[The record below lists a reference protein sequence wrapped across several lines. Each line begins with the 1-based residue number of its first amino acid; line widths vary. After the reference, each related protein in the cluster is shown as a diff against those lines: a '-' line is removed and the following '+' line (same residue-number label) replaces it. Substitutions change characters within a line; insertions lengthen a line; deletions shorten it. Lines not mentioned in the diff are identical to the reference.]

1 MAAADRAGGP
11 GAQSGGGG
19 TAPATEPRLSL
30 LILSKTGL
38 PAGFQRLR
46 LSKEP
51 FTAPGAPGTFQNLPS
66 LPPQRCT
73 ETLRLRENGTRTGW
87 ATRPCFIS
95 AEGGRGG
102 QGAAAPPP
110 PGPHGSYEP
119 RSLHRTTSPRGAA
132 RAEPRRPAP
141 GGRGRGW
148 AGAVSQCP
156 VNIGV
161 SRRPRRAGGALRAAG
176 AGARAMD
183 ELKHQVMINQFVL
196 AAGCA
201 ADQAKQ
207 LLQAAHWQFETALS
221 AFFQETNIPYSH
233 HHQMMCT
240 PANTPATPPNF
251 PDALTMFS
259 RLKASESFN
268 SSSPVASM
276 ATSPPPPAPPLPQ
289 HGAFNPAWPAASPP
303 GQQQQQQ
310 SMWTP
315 AAPAQPAG
323 WPAAVSQQASAEQKA
338 NVTMEAE
345 R

>member
-1 MAAADRAGGP
+1 AG
-11 GAQSGGGG
+11 
-19 TAPATEPRLSL
+19 
-30 LILSKTGL
+30 
-38 PAGFQRLR
+38 
-46 LSKEP
+46 
-51 FTAPGAPGTFQNLPS
+51 
-66 LPPQRCT
+66 
-73 ETLRLRENGTRTGW
+73 
-87 ATRPCFIS
+87 
-95 AEGGRGG
+95 
-102 QGAAAPPP
+102 
-110 PGPHGSYEP
+110 
-119 RSLHRTTSPRGAA
+119 
-132 RAEPRRPAP
+132 
-141 GGRGRGW
+141 
-148 AGAVSQCP
+148 
-156 VNIGV
+156 
-161 SRRPRRAGGALRAAG
+161 
-176 AGARAMD
+176 AMD

-207 LLQAAHWQFETALS
+207 LLQAAHWQFE
-221 AFFQETNIPYSH
+221 
-233 HHQMMCT
+233 MCT

-289 HGAFNPAWPAASPP
+289 HGAFNPAWPTASPP
-303 GQQQQQQ
+303 GQQQ

>member
-1 MAAADRAGGP
+1 MEGAGAKGLLL
-11 GAQSGGGG
+11 
-19 TAPATEPRLSL
+19 PRLS
-30 LILSKTGL
+30 G
-38 PAGFQRLR
+38 R
-46 LSKEP
+46 
-51 FTAPGAPGTFQNLPS
+51 GAARQL
-66 LPPQRCT
+66 Q
-73 ETLRLRENGTRTGW
+73 
-87 ATRPCFIS
+87 
-95 AEGGRGG
+95 AEGS
-102 QGAAAPPP
+102 PPN
-110 PGPHGSYEP
+110 P
-119 RSLHRTTSPRGAA
+119 RRLQEAETTSPREAA
-132 RAEPRRPAP
+132 RAGPRRPAP

-176 AGARAMD
+176 AGAGAMD

-289 HGAFNPAWPAASPP
+289 HGAFNPAWPTASPP
-303 GQQQQQQ
+303 GQQQ

>member
-1 MAAADRAGGP
+1 G
-11 GAQSGGGG
+11 
-19 TAPATEPRLSL
+19 
-30 LILSKTGL
+30 
-38 PAGFQRLR
+38 
-46 LSKEP
+46 
-51 FTAPGAPGTFQNLPS
+51 
-66 LPPQRCT
+66 
-73 ETLRLRENGTRTGW
+73 
-87 ATRPCFIS
+87 
-95 AEGGRGG
+95 
-102 QGAAAPPP
+102 
-110 PGPHGSYEP
+110 
-119 RSLHRTTSPRGAA
+119 
-132 RAEPRRPAP
+132 
-141 GGRGRGW
+141 
-148 AGAVSQCP
+148 
-156 VNIGV
+156 
-161 SRRPRRAGGALRAAG
+161 
-176 AGARAMD
+176 AMD

-289 HGAFNPAWPAASPP
+289 HGAFNPAWPTASPP
-303 GQQQQQQ
+303 GQQQ

-315 AAPAQPAG
+315 APSVQPAG
-323 WPAAVSQQASAEQKA
+323 WPAAVSQQATAEQKA

>member
-1 MAAADRAGGP
+1 MEGAGGKGLLLHRLPGRGAVGQLRAKGSPPNPRRLQGGNGEACGGSRYRGAAALPPGGPATARSRRGP
-11 GAQSGGGG
+11 GA
-19 TAPATEPRLSL
+19 
-30 LILSKTGL
+30 
-38 PAGFQRLR
+38 
-46 LSKEP
+46 
-51 FTAPGAPGTFQNLPS
+51 PS
-66 LPPQRCT
+66 
-73 ETLRLRENGTRTGW
+73 
-87 ATRPCFIS
+87 
-95 AEGGRGG
+95 
-102 QGAAAPPP
+102 
-110 PGPHGSYEP
+110 
-119 RSLHRTTSPRGAA
+119 RTTSPRGAA
-132 RAEPRRPAP
+132 RAGPGRPAP

-176 AGARAMD
+176 AGAGAMD

-289 HGAFNPAWPAASPP
+289 HGAFNPAWPTASPP
-303 GQQQQQQ
+303 GQQQQQQQ